1 MFNIYKFS
9 FNLTNFD
16 GNMDNSYNNSIFNN
30 WGKSGSIEEDELNYH
45 LLVYHCLDVAAVGK
59 TLLENDNLLTE
70 KFIRITGLNKKNVL
84 SLISF
89 LLAIHDLGKFSERF
103 QNLKPELLK
112 TLRGHDSDKRYI
124 LRHDSMGFHLWN
136 RIWNKVWDKNNLRLD
151 KIEYDVSD
159 WGLVIYPWIK
169 AVTGHHGKPP
179 EYKIYGV
186 PVNPNELFTEED
198 TDIAYLFVETVSEL
212 FLSSDFDLTVF
223 SDEKGDPFDNL
234 ISGFKKS
241 SWLLAGLTVLSDW
254 IGSNRRHFDYISE
267 PMSLHEYWDHALI
280 NAEQALYDSG
290 LLPSRVSLETGIES
304 LFANIQTPSP
314 LQSYV
319 STCDIEQSPQ
329 LFIIEETTGS
339 GKTEAALTLAHRIMS
354 KELGNGIF
362 IALPTMATSN
372 AMYERLTEVY
382 KKLFFPNSSPSLVL
396 AHSSSYLSD
405 KFRSS
410 IGFSNTGE
418 DSEPYCTTK
427 SIKDETISAQ
437 CSQWIADNSKK
448 ALLADVGAG
457 TVDQAIMAVLPAYHQ
472 SLRILGLT
480 RNILIVDEVHAYDPY
495 MHTLLCNLL
504 EMHSSLGGSA
514 ILLSATLPMRQ
525 RQELANSFCRGLGV
539 RCKELKNTDYP
550 LLTFASKTDAMETPV
565 NIREGTDRT
574 IRIEFFNELDAVE
587 NKIVD
592 ISRKGSCVCWIR
604 NTVDDAIEAYQR
616 LVSILGE
623 EQVDLFHARFVM
635 GNRLK
640 IENRVMSYFGKN
652 STEEIRSGRV
662 LVSTQVVEQSLDLD
676 FDYLISDLAPIDLI
690 IQRAGRLQ
698 RHPKHGI
705 YRVPIL
711 GIFAPKLTEKPSKN
725 WYSDVFSRAAF
736 VYPNHGELWLT
747 ASLLAEKGKITVPDD
762 LRLLIEGVFGEK
774 ASENIPENLK
784 SSAEESKGNSMASK
798 SLANLNSLNFE
809 AGYQKSPTQWVD
821 EVITPT
827 RLGRETVTL
836 RLAKWNGKS
845 LTPFFENGR
854 YSWELSQVRISK
866 DKIKIV
872 KYCNIPE
879 PEIEKVIDSMPDK
892 GKWSLFVPLS
902 EVNDEWIGYATD
914 EKGNHITL
922 IYNQKT
928 GLSIKKE

>member
-1 MFNIYKFS
+1 
-9 FNLTNFD
+9 
-16 GNMDNSYNNSIFNN
+16 MDNSCNNSIFYN
-30 WGKSGSIEEDELNYH
+30 WGKSGSIEEDEHNYH
-45 LLVYHCLDVAAVGK
+45 LLVYHCLDVAAAGK
-59 TLLENDNLLTE
+59 VLLEKDTLLTE
-70 KFIRITGLNKKNVL
+70 KFIRITGLNKKSVL
-84 SLISF
+84 SLVSF
-89 LLAIHDLGKFSERF
+89 FLAIHDLGKFSERF
-103 QNLKPELLK
+103 QNLKPELLR
-112 TLRGHDSDKRYI
+112 TLRGHDSDKNYT
-124 LRHDSMGFHLWN
+124 LRHDSMGFHLWD

-159 WGLVIYPWIK
+159 WALVIYPWIK

-179 EYKIYGV
+179 EYSIHGV
-186 PVNPNELFTEED
+186 PVNPRELFTEED
-198 TDIAYLFVETVSEL
+198 TEVGYFFVETVSEL
-212 FLSSDFDLTVF
+212 FLSSDFDFTVY
-223 SDEKGDPFDNL
+223 SDEEGDPFDNL

-254 IGSNRRHFDYISE
+254 IGSNSYHFNYISE
-267 PMSLHEYWDHALI
+267 PMSLHKYWEHALI
-280 NAEQALYDSG
+280 KAEQALYDFW
-290 LLPSRVSLETGIES
+290 LLPSCVSLETGIES
-304 LFANIQTPSP
+304 LFTNIQTPSP

-319 STCDIEQSPQ
+319 STCDIEQNPQ

-339 GKTEAALTLAHRIMS
+339 GKTEAALTLAHRMMS
-354 KELGNGIF
+354 RGLGNGVF

-372 AMYERLTEVY
+372 AMYERLTGVY
-382 KKLFFPNSSPSLVL
+382 RKFFLPNSSPSLVL

-405 KFRSS
+405 KFRNS

-418 DSEPYCTTK
+418 DSESYCNNK

-437 CSQWIADNSKK
+437 CSQWIADNRKK

-480 RNILIVDEVHAYDPY
+480 RNVLVVDEVHAYDPY
-495 MHTLLCNLL
+495 MHALLCNLL

-539 RCKELKNTDYP
+539 GCKELKNTDYP

-574 IRIEFFNELDAVE
+574 IGIEFFNELEAVE

-592 ISRKGSCVCWIR
+592 LSRKGSCVCWVR
-604 NTVDDAIEAYQR
+604 NTVDDAIETYQR
-616 LVSILGE
+616 LVAILGE

-662 LVSTQVVEQSLDLD
+662 LISTQVVEQSLDLD

-698 RHPKHGI
+698 RHPEHGI
-705 YRVPIL
+705 NRVPIL
-711 GIFAPKLTEKPSKN
+711 GILAPELTENPSKN

-747 ASLLAEKGKITVPDD
+747 ASLLAEKGTITVPDD
-762 LRLLIEGVFGEK
+762 LRLLIEGVFSEK

-836 RLAKWNGKS
+836 RLAKWDGKS

-866 DKIKIV
+866 NKFKTV
-872 KYCNIPE
+872 NYCNIPE
-879 PEIEKVIDSMPDK
+879 LNVEKVIDSMPDK
-892 GKWSLFVPLS
+892 GKWSIFVPLS
-902 EVNDEWIGYATD
+902 EVNGEWMGYATD

-928 GLSIKKE
+928 GLSIQKE